1 MEKQVKST
9 GNVDIKPNDW
19 PIWLA
24 DVARPEETQQYVGMI
39 DEVAVFNRE
48 LSEDEVKN
56 IFYNG
61 INVSPIEFKRKLA
74 TLWGKVKDSF

>member
-1 MEKQVKST
+1 MTMVCYIFKYL
-9 GNVDIKPNDW
+9 I
-19 PIWLA
+19 
-24 DVARPEETQQYVGMI
+24 QYIGMI

-61 INVSPIEFKRKLA
+61 INVSPVESKRKLA
-74 TLWGKVKDSF
+74 TLWGKVKDSL